1 MRPGA
6 EAQRRDPVPGYVEN
20 LGLLDLGRIPV
31 RGRDQAE
38 DHAAGRDLGP
48 GQLGGFQRGP
58 DHELHRRLVTQ
69 DLGHRPRRELVVLG
83 EHLGLHRMLEQQP
96 GAQPDHAHRGVEPG
110 PEQQHRH
117 AELLLPVGPGLA
129 GGHLGEQVVLTLTLT
144 LAAAGQDRRQP
155 LDQLLPGH
163 DEVTALVSRGEL
175 LEDDADPAGQ
185 LTEPDRLV
193 VADGEQAAQGQRRE
207 RHRQLLDQVDGAGT
221 EAGQPLQE
229 QVDDLVELD
238 PERADLPG
246 TERAGRDLL
255 ALAVRR
261 AGHHHHRAKQ
271 AAGERVLPPAR
282 VQGVELRVRRR
293 PERRVAQDP
302 GTAGVGGDQVPG
314 RHPGEADGQERSL
327 LPQLGVE
334 RVRVGQRARPD
345 QPQEDPQGLRLGG
358 AHGLPAGRGSRDR
371 GGQAGGGPAHPATV
385 TGSSSYASSAA
396 QNSSSASATSAGCS
410 MLGLCDALGMIT
422 CPARRRPAISA

>member
-1 MRPGA
+1 VRPGA
-6 EAQRRDPVPGYVEN
+6 EAQRRDPLPGHVED

-48 GQLGGFQRGP
+48 GQLDGFQRGP
-58 DHELHRRLVTQ
+58 DHELHRRLVPQ

-83 EHLGLHRMLEQQP
+83 QHLGLHRMLEQQL

-117 AELLLPVGPGLA
+117 AELLLLAGPGLA
-129 GGHLGEQVVLTLTLT
+129 GGHLGQQVVLAP
-144 LAAAGQDRRQP
+144 AAPGQDRRQP

-163 DEVTALVSRGEL
+163 DEATALVGRGEL
-175 LEDDADPAGQ
+175 LEDHAHPTGQ

-193 VADGEQAAQGQRRE
+193 VVDGQQAAEGQRRE
-207 RHRQLLDQVDGAGT
+207 GHRQLLDQVDGAGT
-221 EAGQPLQE
+221 EPGQPLDE
-229 QVDDLVELD
+229 QVRDLVQLD

-246 TERAGRDLL
+246 AERAGGDLL

-261 AGHHHHRAKQ
+261 AGQHHHRAEQ
-271 AAGERVLPPAR
+271 AADERVLPPAR
-282 VQGVELRVRRR
+282 VQGVELRVGRR
-293 PERRVAQDP
+293 PERRVAQQP
-302 GTAGVGGDQVPG
+302 GTAGVGSDQVAG

-327 LPQLGVE
+327 IPQLGVE

-345 QPQEDPQGLRLGG
+345 QPQEDPQCLRLGG
-358 AHGLPAGRGSRDR
+358 AHGRPGGRGPRDL
-371 GGQAGGGPAHPATV
+371 GGQAGRCPPHPATV
-385 TGSSSYASSAA
+385 TGSSSYAASVA
-396 QNSSSASATSAGCS
+396 QNSSSASASSAGCS

-422 CPARRRPAISA
+422 